1 VAVDIVGSESEGE
14 YKFQLYTTIAFVL
27 GAITS
32 TVSGYFG
39 MQIATF
45 TNTKVAY
52 MAQSSLEEGFKV
64 AYRAGCVMGFFL
76 TSLGL
81 LVLTIL
87 IAIYRVI
94 NLIINLIINI
104 KNKHE

>member
-1 VAVDIVGSESEGE
+1 M
-14 YKFQLYTTIAFVL
+14 AFVL
-27 GAITS
+27 GAVTS

-52 MAQSSLEEGFKV
+52 MAQSSLEEAFKI

-87 IAIYRVI
+87 IAVYRS
-94 NLIINLIINI
+94 LKLSS
-104 KNKHE
+104 ETPEPL

>member
-1 VAVDIVGSESEGE
+1 VAVDIVGSGSEGN

-27 GAITS
+27 GAVTS

-52 MAQSSLEEGFKV
+52 MA
-64 AYRAGCVMGFFL
+64 
-76 TSLGL
+76 
-81 LVLTIL
+81 
-87 IAIYRVI
+87 
-94 NLIINLIINI
+94 
-104 KNKHE
+104 

>member
-1 VAVDIVGSESEGE
+1 
-14 YKFQLYTTIAFVL
+14 VL

-87 IAIYRVI
+87 IAIYRSLKLSGETPPTE
-94 NLIINLIINI
+94 LIKII
-104 KNKHE
+104 EQFVLQS